1 MHLWIWS
8 TMRRS
13 TIPARILSA
22 LLPIALALS
31 LHAQVAAPSDTG
43 TLTLRKNSH
52 LVVLDVVVTDGK
64 QNPIRGLKAS
74 NFIVLEKGKP
84 QTIGTFD
91 EHEPPPQATPLPM
104 PKLPPNTFTNY
115 TPAPQDGPVNVLLLD
130 ALNTPMKDQSYV
142 RYQMLK
148 FLDDMPKGTR
158 IAIFGLTT
166 HLRILQGFTS
176 DPEILR
182 AVLSGK
188 KNLPNASVLL
198 NDPVS
203 GDYPG
208 SDAFGTPDIGEVSA
222 NVSQFNAEMQSFQ
235 LQLRARYTL
244 DAMNDLAR
252 YLSGIPGRKNL
263 IWFSGSFPLDI
274 LPDGDL
280 ADPFSVVASA
290 EDEFRQTTDMLTSS
304 NVAVY
309 PVDAR
314 GLMTPPMFSA
324 ANSGHQFARNPA
336 ALTNAIGMWGQQ
348 TAAEHDTMDAMADAT
363 GGKAFYNTNGLK
375 EAVEKSISLGSHYYT
390 ITYTPSNDKWNGD
403 YRSIKVK
410 MADGSGY
417 QLYYR
422 HGYYADDPGKPAIAH
437 AQAVPAP
444 SAMGTAMLR
453 GAPNPTQII
462 FEAYIGKLSPTP
474 EAAPAIGNQPE
485 PKLRGPYLSYTVN
498 FGIDPRNIAFQATPD
513 GVYHGSIEF
522 VTLLYD
528 ADGTL
533 LNSISNTMVAHMD
546 TATYSAALQ
555 HGLQTSQIISVPV
568 DPKQKR
574 EYYFR
579 IGVHNVTGDRVGA
592 IEVPVTAVHDESA
605 PAVPAKQ

>member
-1 MHLWIWS
+1 
-8 TMRRS
+8 MRR
-13 TIPARILSA
+13 TRILFA
-22 LLPIALALS
+22 LLPLTLGIAM
-31 LHAQVAAPSDTG
+31 HAQSAAPVDAQS
-43 TLTLRKNSH
+43 TLTVHKNTH
-52 LVVLDVVVTDGK
+52 LVVLDVVVTDNK
-64 QNPIRGLKAS
+64 QNPIPGLKAS
-74 NFIVLEKGKP
+74 DFLVLEKNKP
-84 QTIGTFD
+84 QTIRNFD
-91 EHEPPPQATPLPM
+91 EHEPQPQSTQAM

-115 TPAPQDGPVNVLLLD
+115 TAAPQNGPVNILLLD

-148 FLDDMPKGTR
+148 FLDSMPPGTR

-176 DPEILR
+176 DPEVLR
-182 AVLSGK
+182 SVLSGK

-198 NDPVS
+198 NDPVG

-208 SDAFGTPDIGEVSA
+208 SDADAFGAPDIGEVSA
-222 NVSQFNAEMQSFQ
+222 NVAQFQAEIQSFQ
-235 LQLRARYTL
+235 MQLRQRYTL

-274 LPDGDL
+274 LPNGDL
-280 ADPFSVVASA
+280 ADPFSVVESA
-290 EDEFRQTTDMLTSS
+290 EDEFRQTTDMLTTSD
-304 NVAVY
+304 VAVY

-314 GLMTPPMFSA
+314 GLMTLPMFSA
-324 ANSGHQFARNPA
+324 ANGGQQFARNPA
-336 ALTNAIGMWGQQ
+336 AMGQAIGLWGQQ
-348 TAAEHDTMDAMADAT
+348 TAEEHMTMDAMADAT

-375 EAVEKSISLGSHYYT
+375 EAVQKSISLGSHYYT
-390 ITYTPSNDKWNGD
+390 ITYTPTNGD
-403 YRSIKVK
+403 WKGEYRSIKVK
-410 MADGSGY
+410 MAYADTGY

-422 HGYYADDPGKPAIAH
+422 RGYYADDPDRPADTH
-437 AQAVPAP
+437 APAAPAP

-462 FEAYIGKLSPTP
+462 FEAYIARLSPTP
-474 EAAPAIGNQPE
+474 ELTAAIGNDLS

-498 FGIDPRNIAFQATPD
+498 FGVDPRNIAFQATPD
-513 GVYHGSIEF
+513 GIYHGSVEF

-546 TATYSAALQ
+546 TPTYSAALQ
-555 HGLQTSQIISVPV
+555 HGLQMSQIISVPV
-568 DPKQKR
+568 DPKQKH

-579 IGVHNVTGDRVGA
+579 IGVHDLTGDRVGA
-592 IEVPVTAVHDESA
+592 IEVPVTAVHTDSA
-605 PAVPAKQ
+605 ATPVKQ